1 MLSDAKLPKTFWGE
15 AMHTVVYL
23 INRSPSA
30 PLNGEVPEKVWTG
43 QDPSYSHLR
52 VFGCRAS
59 VHVPKDERSKLD
71 MKIRQC
77 VFLGYGDEKFGYRL

>member
-1 MLSDAKLPKTFWGE
+1 MLSHAKLPKMFWGE
-15 AMHTVVYL
+15 AMHTAVYL

-43 QDPSYSHLR
+43 RDPSYSHLR
-52 VFGCRAS
+52 VFGCTIS
-59 VHVPKDERSKLD
+59 IHVLKDERSKLNT
-71 MKIRQC
+71 KIRQC